1 MAAVRVE
8 TAGDAATE
16 QVRRALSGRRADV
29 WGFLFQL
36 LLLFTLV
43 FALAVLVV
51 LLLDVARTAVPY
63 LRERGGE
70 VFESGYSSLPANAGM
85 KTGLIGTIYLG
96 VFVLVLALP
105 LGVCAAVYME
115 EYAKDTR
122 LTRFINTN
130 IRNLA
135 GVPAIVY
142 GILGLAIFVE
152 LLKPVTGPGSVG
164 GRSLLAGGLTIALMV
179 LPIVIITTQEALR
192 AVPKSI
198 REAGFG
204 VGATR
209 WEVIRSHV
217 LPYAAPGVLTG
228 SVLSMAR
235 ALGETAPL
243 IMVGAVTGFLATE
256 GGVLNSL
263 QQRFTSLPTLVFAY
277 VKKPVEEFQQL
288 AAATILVLI
297 VFIFFVNLTAILL
310 RNRYERKW

>member
-1 MAAVRVE
+1 MAIRVE
-8 TAGDAATE
+8 TASGAATE

-29 WGFLFQL
+29 WGALFQL

-43 FALAVLVV
+43 LALAVLVV
-51 LLLDVARTAVPY
+51 LLLDVARTAIPY

-70 VFESGYSSLPANAGM
+70 VFESGLSSLPANAGM
-85 KTGLIGTIYLG
+85 KTGLIGSIYLG

-105 LGVCAAVYME
+105 LGVCAAVYMV

-130 IRNLA
+130 VRNLA

-152 LLKPVTGPGSVG
+152 LLKPVTGPEVE

-243 IMVGAVTGFLATE
+243 IMVGATTGFLATE
-256 GGVLNSL
+256 GGILASL
-263 QQRFTSLPTLVFAY
+263 QQHYTALPTLVFVY
-277 VKKPVEEFQQL
+277 VKKPQEEFQQL

-310 RNRYERKW
+310 RNRYERTW

>member
-1 MAAVRVE
+1 MAVRVE
-8 TAGDAATE
+8 RASSAAAE
-16 QVRRALSGRRADV
+16 QVRRSLTGHRTDV
-29 WGFLFQL
+29 WGIVFQL
-36 LLLFTLV
+36 LLLLTLLLS
-43 FALAVLVV
+43 LAILIV
-51 LLLDVARTAVPY
+51 LLLDVARTAIPY
-63 LRERGGE
+63 MVDRGGE
-70 VFESGYSSLPANAGM
+70 IFATGYSSLPTGAGM
-85 KTGLIGTIYLG
+85 KTGLIGSLYIGL
-96 VFVLVLALP
+96 FVIVLALP
-105 LGVCAAVYME
+105 LGVCAAIYME
-115 EYAKDTR
+115 EYARDTR

-130 IRNLA
+130 VRNLA

-152 LLKPVTGPGSVG
+152 LLGPLTGPGSVE

-192 AVPKSI
+192 AVPTSI

-228 SVLSMAR
+228 SVLSTAR

-243 IMVGAVTGFLATE
+243 IMVGAVTGFLATRGGILE
-256 GGVLNSL
+256 GL
-263 QQRFTSLPTLVFAY
+263 QQRFTSMPTLIFAY
-277 VKKPVEEFQQL
+277 VKKPQEEFQQL

-297 VFIFFVNLTAILL
+297 VFIFIVNLAAILL
-310 RNRYERKW
+310 RNRYERRW

>member
-8 TAGDAATE
+8 TASSAATE

-51 LLLDVARTAVPY
+51 LLLDVARTAIPY

-70 VFESGYSSLPANAGM
+70 VFASGYSSLPANAGM
-85 KTGLIGTIYLG
+85 KTGLIGSIYLG

-152 LLKPVTGPGSVG
+152 LLKPLTGPG
-164 GRSLLAGGLTIALMV
+164 GRGQEPARRRPDDRAHGPADRDHHHAGGPAGGPEEHPRGRVRRRGDPLGGD
-179 LPIVIITTQEALR
+179 PQPR
-192 AVPKSI
+192 APV
-198 REAGFG
+198 R
-204 VGATR
+204 GAR
-209 WEVIRSHV
+209 VS
-217 LPYAAPGVLTG
+217 
-228 SVLSMAR
+228 
-235 ALGETAPL
+235 
-243 IMVGAVTGFLATE
+243 
-256 GGVLNSL
+256 
-263 QQRFTSLPTLVFAY
+263 
-277 VKKPVEEFQQL
+277 
-288 AAATILVLI
+288 
-297 VFIFFVNLTAILL
+297 
-310 RNRYERKW
+310 

>member
-1 MAAVRVE
+1 MVSRTLAPTEAAR
-8 TAGDAATE
+8 E
-16 QVRRALSGRRADV
+16 QVRRALAGRRSDV
-29 WGFLFQL
+29 AGLVFKFVL
-36 LLLFTLV
+36 LLTLIL
-43 FALAVLVV
+43 ALAVLLI
-51 LLLDVARTAVPY
+51 LLFDVARTALPV
-63 LRERGGE
+63 LQERSD
-70 VFESGYSSLPANAGM
+70 VIFETGYSSLPANAGIR
-85 KTGLIGTIYLG
+85 TGIVGSLYLMI
-96 VFVLVLALP
+96 FVVVIALP
-105 LGVCAAVYME
+105 LGVGAAIYME
-115 EYAKDTR
+115 EYARDTR

-152 LLKPVTGPGSVG
+152 LLSSLTGPEVE
-164 GRSLLAGGLTIALMV
+164 GRSLLAGALTISVMV
-179 LPIVIITTQEALR
+179 LPIIIITTQEALR
-192 AVPKSI
+192 AVPRSI

-243 IMVGAVTGFLATE
+243 IMVGATTGFLATQ
-256 GGVLNSL
+256 GGILDSL
-263 QQRFTSLPTLVFAY
+263 QQSYTALPTLIFVY
-277 VKKPVEEFQQL
+277 VKKPQQEFQDL
-288 AAATILVLI
+288 ASVAILVLI
-297 VFIFFVNLTAILL
+297 GMIFVVNFAAILL

>member
-1 MAAVRVE
+1 M
-8 TAGDAATE
+8 
-16 QVRRALSGRRADV
+16 
-29 WGFLFQL
+29 
-36 LLLFTLV
+36 
-43 FALAVLVV
+43 FALAVLIV
-51 LLLDVARTAVPY
+51 LLLDVARTAIPV
-63 LRERGGE
+63 LQDRGGD
-70 VFESGYSSLPANAGM
+70 VFKSGYSSLPANAGM
-85 KTGLIGTIYLG
+85 RYALIGSLYLM
-96 VFVLVLALP
+96 VFVIVIALP
-105 LGVCAAVYME
+105 LGVGAAIYME
-115 EYAKDTR
+115 EYARDTR

-152 LLKPVTGPGSVG
+152 LLGRLTGPEVE
-164 GRSLLAGGLTIALMV
+164 GRTLLAGGLTISLMV
-179 LPIVIITTQEALR
+179 LPIIIITTQEALR
-192 AVPKSI
+192 AVPNGI

-209 WEVIRSHV
+209 WEVVRSHV

-243 IMVGAVTGFLATE
+243 IMVGATTGFLATR
-256 GGVLNSL
+256 GGLLDQL
-263 QQRFTSLPTLVFAY
+263 QQHYTSLPTLVYVF
-277 VKKPVEEFQQL
+277 VKKPQQEFQDL

-297 VFIFFVNLTAILL
+297 VFIFVVNLAAILL

>member
-1 MAAVRVE
+1 MAVRVE
-8 TAGDAATE
+8 SAASATTE

-29 WGFLFQL
+29 WGFVFQL
-36 LLLFTLV
+36 LLLLTLV
-43 FALAVLVV
+43 FALAVLVI
-51 LLLDVARTAVPY
+51 LLLDVARTAIPY

-70 VFESGYSSLPANAGM
+70 VFETGLSSLPANAGM
-85 KTGLIGTIYLG
+85 KTGLIGSIYLG

-105 LGVCAAVYME
+105 LGVSAAVYME
-115 EYAKDTR
+115 EYAKDTK

-130 IRNLA
+130 VRNLA

-142 GILGLAIFVE
+142 GILGLAIFVK
-152 LLKPVTGPGSVG
+152 LLKPLTGPEVE
-164 GRSLLAGGLTIALMV
+164 GRSLLAGGLTISLMV

-243 IMVGAVTGFLATE
+243 IMVGATTGFLATE
-256 GGVLNSL
+256 GGILASL
-263 QQRFTSLPTLVFAY
+263 QQHYTALPTLVFVY
-277 VKKPVEEFQQL
+277 VKKPQEEFQQL

>member
-1 MAAVRVE
+1 MAARVE
-8 TAGDAATE
+8 TATSAATQ
-16 QVRRALSGRRADV
+16 QVRRALSGRRADI
-29 WGFLFQL
+29 WGIVFQL
-36 LLLFTLV
+36 VLLFTLV
-43 FALAVLVV
+43 LALAVLIV
-51 LLLDVARTAVPY
+51 LLLDVARTAIPY
-63 LRERGGE
+63 LLDRGGE
-70 VFESGYSSLPANAGM
+70 VFGTGLSSLAANAGM
-85 KTGLIGTIYLG
+85 KTGIIGSIYLG
-96 VFVLVLALP
+96 IFVLVLALP

-115 EYAKDTR
+115 EYAKDTK

-152 LLKPVTGPGSVG
+152 LLKPLTGPEVE

-192 AVPKSI
+192 AVPTSI

-217 LPYAAPGVLTG
+217 LPYAAPGILTG

-243 IMVGAVTGFLATE
+243 IMVGATTGFLATA
-256 GGVLNSL
+256 GGIFASL
-263 QQRFTSLPTLVFAY
+263 QQHYTALPTLVFAY
-277 VKKPVEEFQQL
+277 VKKPQEEFQQL

-297 VFIFFVNLTAILL
+297 VFIFMVNLTAILL